1 MTVSTCRKKLS
12 IKVTVSIIGKNPS
25 PIATMKASFKT
36 KFPLDRKK
44 AFSGRSLFK
53 NIFKKWFLLARKSVS
68 LLGMKHSLKNVFA
81 IRKNWFFL
89 LENQGKWFS
98 LA

>member
-1 MTVSTCRKKLS
+1 MEQIGFHYPENQFPPARVNSVFKNWFPLITVTVSTCRKKLS

-44 AFSGRSLFK
+44 LFP
-53 NIFKKWFLLARKSVS
+53 AGVS
-68 LLGMKHSLKNVFA
+68 SKIYLKNGFY
-81 IRKNWFFL
+81 
-89 LENQGKWFS
+89 
-98 LA
+98 